1 MHTRGDGVSVEF
13 SLLRI
18 FFSVTAFNNVT
29 FMLYAQKEEGA
40 RIRSFPKMIFEGQK
54 GLPGV
59 AGAGGSV
66 HCGHDAL
73 VLMVY
78 GEAGD

>member
-1 MHTRGDGVSVEF
+1 
-13 SLLRI
+13 
-18 FFSVTAFNNVT
+18 
-29 FMLYAQKEEGA
+29 MLYAQKEEGA

-59 AGAGGSV
+59 AGAGVGSV

-78 GEAGD
+78 GGAGD